1 MITESDIHKAKI
13 LIIEDDKISIRMLED
28 ILYKAGYNNWR
39 SLSDPREARSVYQEF
54 LPDIILLDINMPYLD
69 GFQVMEQLKTFEPQN
84 YLPVLMI
91 TQEEGF
97 DIRLKALQSG
107 AKDFLNKPYDRLEV
121 LLRIHNMLE
130 VWMLQNEV
138 RNQNKVLEAKV
149 LKRTREL
156 YDTRLDVIHRLARAA
171 EFRDQETGM
180 HIIRM
185 SKYCEALAKEIGMSD
200 LQRELLL
207 AASPLHDIG
216 KIAIPDSILLKPG
229 KLDPQEWEIM
239 KTHTT
244 IGSELLSGSHS
255 AFMKMA
261 ANIALTHH
269 EKWDGTGYP
278 QGLKEIQ
285 IPLVGRICGLC
296 DVFDALTSSRP
307 YKKAWSFEE
316 AIEEIKK
323 EKGKHFDPALLESF
337 LGILPEIK
345 RIKNQNQDFPFGG
358 ESVMKTEDT
367 WQKTQS

>member
-1 MITESDIHKAKI
+1 MMTESDIRKAKI
-13 LIIEDDKISIRMLED
+13 LIVEDDKISIRMLEN
-28 ILYKAGYNNWR
+28 ILRKAGYNNLC
-39 SLSDPREARSVYQEF
+39 SLVDPREVRSTYQEF
-54 LPDIILLDINMPYLD
+54 LPDIILLDFNMPHLN
-69 GFQVMEQLKTFEPQN
+69 GFQVMEQLKTVEPEN
-84 YLPVLMI
+84 YLPILMI
-91 TQEEGF
+91 TEEESPQ
-97 DIRLKALQSG
+97 IRLKALESG
-107 AKDFLNKPYDRLEV
+107 AKDFLNKPYERVEV

-130 VWMLQNEV
+130 VRMLQNEV
-138 RNQNKVLEAKV
+138 KNQNKILEAKV

-180 HIIRM
+180 HVIRM
-185 SKYCEALAKEIGMSD
+185 SKYCEALAKEIGMSE
-200 LQRELLL
+200 LQRELLFT
-207 AASPLHDIG
+207 ASPLHDIG

-244 IGSELLSGSHS
+244 IGSELLSASHS

-261 ANIALTHH
+261 AQIALTHH

-278 QGLKEIQ
+278 QGLKENQ

-316 AIEEIKK
+316 ALEEIKK
-323 EKGKHFDPALLESF
+323 EQAKHFDPALVKSF
-337 LGILPEIK
+337 LNILPEIK
-345 RIKNQNQDFPFGG
+345 RIKSQNEDFA
-358 ESVMKTEDT
+358 K
-367 WQKTQS
+367 

>member
-1 MITESDIHKAKI
+1 MMTESDIHKAKI
-13 LIIEDDKISIRMLED
+13 LIVEDDKISIRMLED
-28 ILYKAGYNNWR
+28 ILCKAGYGNLR
-39 SLSDPREARSVYQEF
+39 SLSDPRDAKAAYQEF
-54 LPDIILLDINMPYLD
+54 LPDIILLDLNMPHLD
-69 GFQVMEQLKTFEPQN
+69 GFAVMEQLKTLEPQN

-91 TQEEGF
+91 TQEESF
-97 DIRLKALQSG
+97 DVRLKALESG
-107 AKDFLNKPYDRLEV
+107 AKDFLNKPYERLEV

-130 VWMLQNEV
+130 VRMLQNEV
-138 RNQNKVLEAKV
+138 RDQNKILEAKV
-149 LKRTREL
+149 LRRTREL
-156 YDTRLDVIHRLARAA
+156 YDTRLDVVQRLARAA

-185 SKYCEALAKEIGMSD
+185 SKYCEALAKEIGMSG
-200 LQRELLL
+200 LQCELMLT
-207 AASPLHDIG
+207 ASPLHDIG

-261 ANIALTHH
+261 AHIALTHH

-307 YKKAWSFEE
+307 YKEAWSFEQ
-316 AIEEIKK
+316 ALEEIKK
-323 EKGKHFDPALLESF
+323 QKAKHFDPALLGSF
-337 LGILPEIK
+337 LNILPGIK
-345 RIKNQNQDFPFGG
+345 RIKNQNQDFP
-358 ESVMKTEDT
+358 VKDAKL
-367 WQKTQS
+367 Q